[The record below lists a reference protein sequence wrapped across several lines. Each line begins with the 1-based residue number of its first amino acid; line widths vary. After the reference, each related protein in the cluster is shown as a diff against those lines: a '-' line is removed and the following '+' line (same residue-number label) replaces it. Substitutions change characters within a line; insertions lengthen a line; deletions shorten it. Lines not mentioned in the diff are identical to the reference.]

1 LKMCIMTA
9 SLMCVL
15 TAIAQADPSYQD
27 GYEEGYQEAKCGYTQ
42 HCVPPVAPLAPAPAA
57 GEDDYQ
63 DGYRAGEDY
72 AEEEGLE
79 SVYGN

>member
-1 LKMCIMTA
+1 
-9 SLMCVL
+9 
-15 TAIAQADPSYQD
+15 
-27 GYEEGYQEAKCGYTQ
+27 
-42 HCVPPVAPLAPAPAA
+42 VAPLAPAPAA